1 MPDLTVWMLEE
12 RLEVWSVRPTDSG
25 VSKPPGKSESGRRDK
40 APEAPDKI
48 ERSGYI
54 IQAQ

>member
-1 MPDLTVWMLEE
+1 MEE

-25 VSKPPGKSESGRRDK
+25 VSKPPGKSESWMWDE

>member
-1 MPDLTVWMLEE
+1 MEE

-25 VSKPPGKSESGRRDK
+25 VSKPPGKSESWMRDE